1 MQQTL
6 RLIVLPAAPRGA
18 GLLPSLLGPSLL
30 ATLAIWRRRRRTRR
44 HLARLDARDLDDTG
58 LTRAQQ
64 RAEAS
69 KWFWQA

>member
-6 RLIVLPAAPRGA
+6 RLIVLPAAPRLA
-18 GLLPSLLGPSLL
+18 GLLPPLL
-30 ATLAIWRRRRRTRR
+30 AELVVTLAIWRHRSRTRR
-44 HLARLDARDLDDTG
+44 HLAQLDARDLDDTG

>member
-6 RLIVLPAAPRGA
+6 RLIVLPVGPRLAA
-18 GLLPSLLGPSLL
+18 LLPSVL
-30 ATLAIWRRRRRTRR
+30 ATLAIWRRRNRTRQ

-64 RAEAS
+64 RAEAG

>member
-6 RLIVLPAAPRGA
+6 RRIVV
-18 GLLPSLLGPSLL
+18 S
-30 ATLAIWRRRRRTRR
+30 ATLAVWRHRSRTRR
-44 HLARLDARDLDDTG
+44 HLAQLEARELLDLG

-64 RAEAS
+64 RAEVS